1 MHYGVMMSDK
11 YYQKK
16 YNKRN
21 TGEKYED
28 VITTHINADFDALAS
43 MIAARKLYPNA
54 ALVFPGSQ
62 EKNLRNFFL
71 HSTSYLFNFVKLKQI
86 DFSYIKRLILVDT
99 RQRSRI
105 GKFAELAD
113 RNDVEIH
120 IYDHHPDSEEDMH
133 GKVEVIRKLGS
144 CTAILTPLIKEKSIS
159 ITPDEATIMC
169 VGIHED
175 TGSFTFSSTTAEDYK
190 AAAWLTEQG
199 AKHNIIAD
207 MLTRELTAEQ
217 VWLLNDLTKSATTS
231 IINGVEVVITKIV
244 RDDYIGDAAVM
255 VHKFME
261 MENLDVVFALAQM
274 QDRIHIIARSRI
286 EEVNV
291 AEIALAL
298 GGGGHPQAAS
308 ASVKDKTLAQVE
320 RLLRSLLRSRVNP
333 IKKARDMMSSPV
345 IHIGP
350 DENLKQATSLMTRYN
365 INVLLVIDKNGI
377 LKGYLT
383 RQVVEKA
390 VFFGLEDIKA
400 NEYMNIDFSTIN
412 PEAPLK
418 EVQELIIRNKIRVLP
433 VVDDEKVLGVITRTD
448 LMNILLGEPLIPQFL
463 YDSKSASH
471 YTRKKNMA
479 ALLKE
484 RLPRN
489 IIKMLKEIGQVAD
502 MLEYNAYLV
511 GGLVRDVLLKIENL
525 DVDIVIEGD
534 GIKFAHE
541 FIKHHKARVRSHR
554 KFGTAVVIFPDGF
567 KVDVATARMEYYEFP
582 GAPPIVESSSLR
594 MDLYRRDFAVNA
606 LAVKLNKKDYGV
618 LVDYFGAQKDIKD
631 RVLRVLHNLSFVE
644 DPTRVFRA
652 IRFEQRFGFKIGRL
666 TLSLMRNAVKINCFK
681 DVSGRR
687 LFLELKL
694 ILKEQDPIGAI
705 NRMDEF
711 DLLQFISPEIELT
724 DKIKLLLEETKKVIA
739 WYYLTYVEHP
749 LEPWKVYWH
758 TLTSSL
764 EKTALETIVE
774 NLGMTDVEGRRL
786 VSQRLA
792 MPELLTDLFKL
803 SGDNYQ
809 LYSLLAPFDTE
820 SLLFIMART
829 NNERI
834 KRNISLY
841 FTQLK
846 GVKIKLTGKDLSRI
860 GFKPGPIFKDIFN
873 ALLEARL
880 NNLIKSREEEI
891 DFVMENFPL
900 H

>member
-1 MHYGVMMSDK
+1 MMSDK

>member
-1 MHYGVMMSDK
+1 MSDK
-11 YYQKK
+11 DYQKK

-71 HSTSYLFNFVKLKQI
+71 HSTSYLFNVVKLKQI
-86 DFSYIKRLILVDT
+86 DFSCIKRLILVDT

-333 IKKARDMMSSPV
+333 IKKARATVPT
-345 IHIGP
+345 GP
-350 DENLKQATSLMTRYN
+350 NKDEF
-365 INVLLVIDKNGI
+365 LL
-377 LKGYLT
+377 
-383 RQVVEKA
+383 
-390 VFFGLEDIKA
+390 
-400 NEYMNIDFSTIN
+400 
-412 PEAPLK
+412 
-418 EVQELIIRNKIRVLP
+418 
-433 VVDDEKVLGVITRTD
+433 
-448 LMNILLGEPLIPQFL
+448 
-463 YDSKSASH
+463 
-471 YTRKKNMA
+471 
-479 ALLKE
+479 
-484 RLPRN
+484 
-489 IIKMLKEIGQVAD
+489 
-502 MLEYNAYLV
+502 
-511 GGLVRDVLLKIENL
+511 
-525 DVDIVIEGD
+525 
-534 GIKFAHE
+534 
-541 FIKHHKARVRSHR
+541 
-554 KFGTAVVIFPDGF
+554 
-567 KVDVATARMEYYEFP
+567 
-582 GAPPIVESSSLR
+582 SSS
-594 MDLYRRDFAVNA
+594 
-606 LAVKLNKKDYGV
+606 
-618 LVDYFGAQKDIKD
+618 
-631 RVLRVLHNLSFVE
+631 
-644 DPTRVFRA
+644 
-652 IRFEQRFGFKIGRL
+652 
-666 TLSLMRNAVKINCFK
+666 
-681 DVSGRR
+681 
-687 LFLELKL
+687 
-694 ILKEQDPIGAI
+694 
-705 NRMDEF
+705 
-711 DLLQFISPEIELT
+711 
-724 DKIKLLLEETKKVIA
+724 
-739 WYYLTYVEHP
+739 
-749 LEPWKVYWH
+749 
-758 TLTSSL
+758 SS
-764 EKTALETIVE
+764 
-774 NLGMTDVEGRRL
+774 
-786 VSQRLA
+786 
-792 MPELLTDLFKL
+792 
-803 SGDNYQ
+803 
-809 LYSLLAPFDTE
+809 
-820 SLLFIMART
+820 
-829 NNERI
+829 
-834 KRNISLY
+834 
-841 FTQLK
+841 
-846 GVKIKLTGKDLSRI
+846 
-860 GFKPGPIFKDIFN
+860 
-873 ALLEARL
+873 
-880 NNLIKSREEEI
+880 
-891 DFVMENFPL
+891 
-900 H
+900 